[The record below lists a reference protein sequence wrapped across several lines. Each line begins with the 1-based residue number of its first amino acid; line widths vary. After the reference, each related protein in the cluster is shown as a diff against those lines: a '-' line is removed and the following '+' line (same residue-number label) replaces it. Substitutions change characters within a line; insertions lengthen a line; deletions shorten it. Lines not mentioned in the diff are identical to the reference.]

1 MKHQPKETP
10 LSPTMLDKKVRAG
23 RFSAKARTIN
33 IGSETE
39 QRLIRVR
46 LTAQLRDYAHGA
58 REVDLESAT
67 NLRTM
72 VSKLEESYPGI
83 GGRIVDDQG
92 KIRAHVNVF
101 VNSENSRELKNEN
114 TPLRDGD
121 VVHILP
127 AVSGG

>member
-1 MKHQPKETP
+1 
-10 LSPTMLDKKVRAG
+10 MLDKKVRAG

-58 REVDLESAT
+58 KEVGLESAT
-67 NLRTM
+67 DLRTM

>member
-1 MKHQPKETP
+1 
-10 LSPTMLDKKVRAG
+10 
-23 RFSAKARTIN
+23 
-33 IGSETE
+33 
-39 QRLIRVR
+39 LIRVR
-46 LTAQLRDYAHGA
+46 LTAQLREYANGA
-58 REVDLESAT
+58 REVDLDSAAD
-67 NLRTM
+67 LRTM
-72 VSKLEESYPGI
+72 VSKLDQSYPGI

-127 AVSGG
+127 SVSGG

>member
-1 MKHQPKETP
+1 
-10 LSPTMLDKKVRAG
+10 
-23 RFSAKARTIN
+23 
-33 IGSETE
+33 
-39 QRLIRVR
+39 LIRVR

-58 REVDLESAT
+58 REVELDSAS

-72 VSKLEESYPGI
+72 VNKLERYYPGI

-92 KIRAHVNVF
+92 NIRAHVNVF
-101 VNSENSRELKNEN
+101 VNSENSRELNNEN

-127 AVSGG
+127 SVAGG

>member
-1 MKHQPKETP
+1 M
-10 LSPTMLDKKVRAG
+10 
-23 RFSAKARTIN
+23 
-33 IGSETE
+33 
-39 QRLIRVR
+39 IRVR
-46 LTAQLRDYAHGA
+46 LTAQLRDYARGA
-58 REVDLESAT
+58 KEVNLDSVAD
-67 NLRTM
+67 LRTM
-72 VSKLEESYPGI
+72 VTKLDDSCPGI

-114 TPLRDGD
+114 TPLHDGD